1 MTLDNASTDD
11 FSLSQLGKNYKAK
24 QSAYVKVRASI
35 GEDML
40 AWLKTWARYCR
51 ETRGTSES
59 ANSITACALQAW
71 WNKQRRKIVA
81 GEGIKLPDWQCA
93 RSTKSS
99 EYALF
104 TESVF
109 FAVPR
114 ELRDQLLK
122 AITNGHIYASWQ
134 KPTLAAVTRVALEA
148 HYNENAKYVLR
159 YLKELSWHVDIT

>member
-1 MTLDNASTDD
+1 MMSDNASTDE

-24 QSAYVKVRASI
+24 EQAYVKVRASI

-51 ETRGTSES
+51 ETRGTRES

-93 RSTKSS
+93 IRNS

-114 ELRDQLLK
+114 ELRDQLTK
-122 AITNGHIYASWQ
+122 AITNGHIYACWQ